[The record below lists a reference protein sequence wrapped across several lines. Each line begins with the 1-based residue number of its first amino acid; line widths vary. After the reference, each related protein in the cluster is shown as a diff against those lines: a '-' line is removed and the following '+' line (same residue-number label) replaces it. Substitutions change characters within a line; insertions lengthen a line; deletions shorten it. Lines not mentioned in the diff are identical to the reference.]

1 MQNLRNLTKLDKDLY
16 FWGEPLNGE
25 LYKVLKRPN
34 KHTNGVYENFNFF
47 IENGSLYLQIIT
59 DDGCDCGGRLFNRET
74 YVVEDPSL
82 FPVLL
87 KEVSDYCAE
96 VN

>member
-1 MQNLRNLTKLDKDLY
+1 MKNLSTLTKLNETLY
-16 FWGEPLNGE
+16 FWGEPINGE
-25 LYKVLKRPN
+25 LYKKIA
-34 KHTNGVYENFNFF
+34 KGVYENFKFF
-47 IENGSLYLQIIT
+47 VEKETLYLQIIT